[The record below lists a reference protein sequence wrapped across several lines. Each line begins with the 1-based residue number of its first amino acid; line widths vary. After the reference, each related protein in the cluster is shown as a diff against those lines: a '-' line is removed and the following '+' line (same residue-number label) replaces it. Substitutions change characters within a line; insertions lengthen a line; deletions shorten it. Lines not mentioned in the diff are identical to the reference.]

1 MEENNNIENVEI
13 AENKKPKR
21 KLIIIGIIVFIC
33 IIAGLIL
40 FLQSRKVLYI
50 EKLETTRLEMLDSGS
65 DAESICNLTSKVWY
79 NAIYEEFDDETDK
92 YTRTHYGIADSFINF
107 NEAIGNLYS
116 DEDII
121 DKVSSIQDNQKNVKA
136 LIKDLQ
142 NPPKDLKDCY
152 DTILNMYDYYKNLTD
167 LAINPT
173 GSLEDYSNSK
183 NDAVDGFM
191 TEYEKLDNIM
201 P

>member
-1 MEENNNIENVEI
+1 MNNMENVEI

-40 FLQSRKVLYI
+40 FLQSRKSAYI
-50 EKLETTRLEMLDSGS
+50 EKLETTRIEMLDGGGE
-65 DAESICNLTSKVWY
+65 AESLCDLTNKVWY
-79 NAIYEEFDDETDK
+79 NAIYKERDEETDK
-92 YTRTHYGIADSFINF
+92 YTRTNYGIADYFVDF
-107 NEAIGNLYS
+107 DEAIQNLYS
-116 DEDII
+116 DEDTINEVL
-121 DKVSSIQDNQKNVKA
+121 KIQENQEEVKT

-142 NPPKDLKDCY
+142 NPPNGLDDCY

-167 LAINPT
+167 LAISPT
-173 GSLEDYSNSK
+173 GSLEDYSNNK
-183 NDAVDGFM
+183 NKAIDGFM